1 MLINNRIIGT
11 LLLGAVM
18 SLTAV
23 SLTGCRRNAGSGHE
37 GHDHAKAPK
46 EGEVKPGHEGHD
58 HSNSVTVTPEQAKRL
73 GIKITRATRGS
84 VSRTIRAP
92 GEIKVNSDRMAHVAP
107 RAAGVVREVLKILG
121 DSVKA
126 GETLAWV
133 ESDKLAEAKL
143 DFYAKETEVG
153 CCEIR
158 LPRAKAIFEN
168 VAKLTALLAK
178 EPDEAEIRKLDKL
191 EMGKY
196 RGLFLTN
203 YSAYLA
209 ARTNHKRE
217 SELHAKKISSGREL
231 LAAETA
237 MTQARTK
244 FHAIVDTARY
254 ETLVAYTEAAQ
265 ERQVAAF
272 NAVAAEK
279 RLRLKGG
286 DDTVVAALRALVPKT
301 TGLEPCICDDP
312 NCKDGQLPSV
322 ADTLGKDRRFNLYAL
337 QAPFGGT
344 VIAKHIVVGESIDE
358 TIEVFTVANLS
369 SVWVDLAI
377 SQDNIS
383 LIEPG
388 QKVTIGLPDG
398 SKPEGEIEFVSPI
411 IASESRTAM
420 ARVILQNPTGKLRP
434 GAFVDAGI
442 VVPSQAEGVVVPKSA
457 IQLVYDHTCVFVW
470 SEGDFELKEVKTG
483 VTDGKQIEILSGLKV
498 GDAVASAGAF
508 HLKAEYAKSRAGDAG
523 AHAGHSH

>member
-1 MLINNRIIGT
+1 MLIKNRIIGT

-18 SLTAV
+18 SLAAV
-23 SLTGCRRNAGSGHE
+23 SLTGCRRKTGSEHDGHA
-37 GHDHAKAPK
+37 HAEKGK
-46 EGEVKPGHEGHD
+46 EKPGHEGHD
-58 HSNSVTVTPEQAKRL
+58 HSNSVTVTQEQAKRL
-73 GIKITRATRGS
+73 GIKISRATRGS
-84 VSRTIRAP
+84 VSRVIRAP

-121 DSVKA
+121 DSVKS
-126 GETLAWV
+126 GETLAWI

-158 LPRAKAIFEN
+158 LPRAQAIFEN
-168 VAKLTALLAK
+168 VAKLTAILAK
-178 EPDEAEIRKLDKL
+178 EPDESEIRKLDKL

-196 RGLFLTN
+196 RGLFLTS

-244 FHAIVDTARY
+244 FNAIVDTARF

-279 RLRLKGG
+279 RLRLKGA
-286 DDTVVAALRALVPKT
+286 DDKVVAALRALVPKT
-301 TGLEPCICDDP
+301 AGLKPCTCDDP

-322 ADTLGKDRRFNLYAL
+322 ADTLGKDGRFNLYAL

-358 TIEVFTVANLS
+358 TVEVFTVANLS
-369 SVWVDLAI
+369 SIWVDLAI

-383 LIEPG
+383 LVQAG
-388 QKVTIGLPDG
+388 QNVTIGLPDG
-398 SKPEGEIEFVSPI
+398 SKPEAKIEFISPI
-411 IASESRTAM
+411 IAAESRTAM
-420 ARVILQNPTGKLRP
+420 ARVILPNPTGKLRP
-434 GAFVDAGI
+434 GTFVDAGI

-457 IQLVYDHTCVFVW
+457 IQLVHDHPCVFVW
-470 SEGDFELKEVKTG
+470 GHGDFELREIVPG
-483 VTDGKQIEILSGLKV
+483 VTDGNQVEILRGLKV
-498 GDAVASAGAF
+498 GEAVASAGAF
-508 HLKAEYAKSRAGDAG
+508 HLKAEYAKSRAGDTG
-523 AHAGHSH
+523 GGHGHPH